1 MIGGHEIASTPI
13 GMANNVSFPLQ
24 QPTPL
29 AGNHFMPRSV
39 FDLKHSIFAGKIV
52 NKTAFGHKTWVI
64 DTSASDHIVCSVTL
78 MHSFTSISQCVVELP
93 NGESAQDLIHWW
105 MIGKGEVSNGLYLLQ
120 NITSALAVSPSS
132 LQDYL
137 SQFRSTH

>member
-1 MIGGHEIASTPI
+1 MIGGQVVASTPI

-39 FDLKHSIFAGKIV
+39 FDLKHSIFAAKIV

-64 DTSASDHIVCSVTL
+64 DTGASDHIVCS
-78 MHSFTSISQCVVELP
+78 ISLFQ
-93 NGESAQDLIHWW
+93 S
-105 MIGKGEVSNGLYLLQ
+105 Y
-120 NITSALAVSPSS
+120 TFS
-132 LQDYL
+132 LCCGIAK
-137 SQFRSTH
+137 